1 MGEVQMTDAL
11 HAVLFP
17 REIQPYAYW
26 HLQVSFWP
34 RFQGASKEDV
44 SERSASAGSE
54 EFSLL
59 ICLGVTKFE
68 FLKWLCH
75 PWRMHKPM
83 KTNLKKSTRL
93 FQVLSEILEG
103 CFYLRRIAWK
113 CGQNH
118 TPRLTKRPLP
128 VDVHRSKKTLFKLPF
143 LF

>member
-1 MGEVQMTDAL
+1 MHYM
-11 HAVLFP
+11 LF
-17 REIQPYAYW
+17 Y
-26 HLQVSFWP
+26 
-34 RFQGASKEDV
+34 FQGKYNPMLTDIYRFRSDRILGTSKEDV
-44 SERSASAGSE
+44 SERRASAGSE

-103 CFYLRRIAWK
+103 CFYLRRIA
-113 CGQNH
+113 
-118 TPRLTKRPLP
+118 
-128 VDVHRSKKTLFKLPF
+128 
-143 LF
+143 